1 MSTNLLTHS
10 RKHWRNLGYYV
21 EGTESIV
28 RLPGGVTRRSDL
40 FGFADLVAVPLDGVE
55 PKGGGIPIAKGQGE
69 VEIRAPWVFLQVTS
83 HSNGAA
89 RVRKIREETT
99 GKGQWE
105 RPMMDLAEEILER
118 GDRIVVEGWHQP
130 DGPGTRWVRRPREVT
145 IENGQLEA
153 DLE

>member
-1 MSTNLLTHS
+1 MTTNLLTHS
-10 RKHWRNLGYYV
+10 RKHWRGKGYYV

-40 FGFADLVAVPLDGVE
+40 FGFADLVAVPLEREDDT
-55 PKGGGIPIAKGQGE
+55 
-69 VEIRAPWVFLQVTS
+69 WVFLQVTS

-89 RVRKIREETT
+89 RVRKIRKETT

-145 IENGQLEA
+145 LDNGQLEA
-153 DLE
+153 DLQ